1 MALKG
6 WFLKERYCFFTHAK
20 SNGIPKEGFFN
31 QFIEI
36 LNYLKAQ
43 ATSNSWK
50 FKTNYIF
57 KSFLIFV

>member
-43 ATSNSWK
+43 ATSNS
-50 FKTNYIF
+50 
-57 KSFLIFV
+57 